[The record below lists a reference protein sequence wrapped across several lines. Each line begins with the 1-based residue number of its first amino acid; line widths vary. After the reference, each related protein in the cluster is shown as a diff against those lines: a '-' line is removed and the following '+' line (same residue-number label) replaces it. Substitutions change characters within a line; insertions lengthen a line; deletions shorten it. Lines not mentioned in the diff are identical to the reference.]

1 MIAVAIHACTI
12 VDGTRRRWLQAGSFS
27 LACTDESGRLALG
40 SDGGVRLTACL
51 FALPALASVFFFVLS
66 SLSRVLTSGKGT
78 MFPLGCPSIPQ
89 VMQP

>member
-1 MIAVAIHACTI
+1 MHARLLMGHAVVGC
-12 VDGTRRRWLQAGSFS
+12 RQAAFPS
-27 LACTDESGRLALG
+27 LVQMSLALG